1 MYLFGYLLYSHD
13 VDLKTFWLIN
23 HSLLLSQGLL
33 TMISFSH
40 DFKCIN
46 AHIIIKKN
54 QIFDWVYYILITN
67 DNLQLKS
74 HNGFKQVTI
83 NYQL

>member
-1 MYLFGYLLYSHD
+1 MLLDKLKCISLVICYDSHD

-54 QIFDWVYYILITN
+54 QIFDWGL
-67 DNLQLKS
+67 L
-74 HNGFKQVTI
+74 HF
-83 NYQL
+83 NYK